1 MAAAAAQRKHRAS
14 TWVVRGQK
22 SSSNLDFLY
31 LVPSELPVSFDPHDR
46 QYRLVNS
53 ECAASLSAR
62 AHTIFSPTPAAVEAF
77 LAKNPA
83 PTKSSSLYLLSTS
96 IPPSDLSPILVSLQ
110 KHLSS
115 SVGSFCT
122 SSPGG
127 PSSLSIVTFPEAR
140 TWRSDLS
147 GRPPPEV
154 GRWHRPRE
162 ETAEDRKGRLEGEGL
177 LAQETHGWDKM
188 WEPDSGSERIPDLDG
203 VEGGTV
209 LVLSDGAPRPVL
221 KALDSMLP
229 KSQKLGLVTAG
240 TPFLT
245 GRPHTLIHNRQIF
258 SSGSVG
264 LVIPST
270 GRAEVDFAV
279 EPFSPNAKYS
289 VETAR
294 GNMLVTLA
302 VGKNPTTV
310 LLAAIRQRRLQGL
323 GVNQKGGK
331 GPGKDEEFYLALL
344 RRNGEE
350 IKELVKILAG
360 DPSRG
365 ALSLETENS
374 LVPGQRVRFMRRSK
388 SAAPARPTDGLLT
401 FAALPRSDEVT
412 EAASGDPSVVDGFGR
427 EE

>member
-1 MAAAAAQRKHRAS
+1 MAAIGFLRANAEQTWPQLPLNGNIGPPPGSSAARSRRRISISSILFLQNFPCHLTPMIASIGWSTRNVLRRQLSLSPRPIQR
-14 TWVVRGQK
+14 
-22 SSSNLDFLY
+22 
-31 LVPSELPVSFDPHDR
+31 
-46 QYRLVNS
+46 
-53 ECAASLSAR
+53 SLSAR

-203 VEGGTV
+203 VEWV
-209 LVLSDGAPRPVL
+209 DMSFAARREIKL
-221 KALDSMLP
+221 
-229 KSQKLGLVTAG
+229 KSQGWYRPG
-240 TPFLT
+240 T
-245 GRPHTLIHNRQIF
+245 
-258 SSGSVG
+258 
-264 LVIPST
+264 
-270 GRAEVDFAV
+270 E
-279 EPFSPNAKYS
+279 
-289 VETAR
+289 
-294 GNMLVTLA
+294 
-302 VGKNPTTV
+302 
-310 LLAAIRQRRLQGL
+310 
-323 GVNQKGGK
+323 
-331 GPGKDEEFYLALL
+331 
-344 RRNGEE
+344 
-350 IKELVKILAG
+350 
-360 DPSRG
+360 
-365 ALSLETENS
+365 
-374 LVPGQRVRFMRRSK
+374 
-388 SAAPARPTDGLLT
+388 
-401 FAALPRSDEVT
+401 
-412 EAASGDPSVVDGFGR
+412 
-427 EE
+427 